1 MAAAAAAARGRAVC
15 GVCRPPQ
22 WAGTRGA
29 PAACVTAPVSPD
41 RPSPPPCPSHPYSGK
56 HCRRQTGPFPPL
68 CLPLD
73 PHPPRSTRRPPA
85 GGRYAGA
92 VGAFLVGVRA
102 VCRPSPPGGSLC
114 LAPPPVWGGACAAC
128 GGGRGHP
135 VATGHLPPPIVMWV
149 RRRRGSG
156 YQPAKPADAAGRKF
170 PLLMATPRP
179 WLSRLPMRAPPLPPP
194 EGCFTSDERP
204 GPPPWPPCPP
214 LAPPPSRCRRQLFPP
229 DPLERSAG
237 RPRWHPRL
245 PRAAARGVTCDCRRR
260 RPRPPP
266 PRPPR
271 SQAGRRRGGTIRGA
285 NGYLRRVW
293 GGGAAHAPAAA
304 AAASSTPGGL
314 ASYGSHGGRDGTR
327 PHPPLAERVHR
338 GCRRH
343 GRRRRRT
350 PPHAEP
356 PARRRG
362 GGNGGAHSRRDGEGG
377 HHRRCSGGGGGGI
390 DARGLTSG
398 VGVGGAAV
406 GRGAWR

>member
-1 MAAAAAAARGRAVC
+1 MAAPAAAARGRAVC

-29 PAACVTAPVSPD
+29 PAACVTVPVSPH

-114 LAPPPVWGGACAAC
+114 LAPPPVWGGACTAC

-135 VATGHLPPPIVMWV
+135 VATGHLLPPIVMCV

-204 GPPPWPPCPP
+204 GPTPWPPFPP
-214 LAPPPSRCRRQLFPP
+214 LAPPPPGAAGSCSRRTHW
-229 DPLERSAG
+229 SARPAGRGGTHASHG
-237 RPRWHPRL
+237 RPRGGSRATAAAGAHGRRHRAHHAHKPAVG
-245 PRAAARGVTCDCRRR
+245 AAARFAARMATYDGC
-260 RPRPPP
+260 
-266 PRPPR
+266 
-271 SQAGRRRGGTIRGA
+271 
-285 NGYLRRVW
+285 
-293 GGGAAHAPAAA
+293 GGGGRH
-304 AAASSTPGGL
+304 TPL
-314 ASYGSHGGRDGTR
+314 
-327 PHPPLAERVHR
+327 
-338 GCRRH
+338 
-343 GRRRRRT
+343 RRRRR
-350 PPHAEP
+350 
-356 PARRRG
+356 RRQHW
-362 GGNGGAHSRRDGEGG
+362 GA
-377 HHRRCSGGGGGGI
+377 
-390 DARGLTSG
+390 
-398 VGVGGAAV
+398 
-406 GRGAWR
+406 